1 MKAVRTAEVR
11 ERLRV
16 AAVQCLARPGDLAAA
31 VADHV
36 RWIGAA
42 ADSGASVVLFPELSL
57 TGYEPD
63 AIDLHDIRMSTD
75 DAVLQ
80 PLSVVCQQRKVH
92 AFVGAPTAGAALPQ
106 IGVLHV
112 DTRGSVRVAYAK
124 QHLGV
129 GEIGIFSAG
138 TTGAVVGVNGWK
150 LALSVCRDAG
160 VAEHRTRAAAAGA
173 DAYLVGA
180 LHVIG
185 TEQRLEE
192 QMSAVAR
199 TGMWAVLAQYSGGT
213 GGGPACGQSGIW
225 RPDGTPVVR
234 LGTGP
239 GMALADLD
247 V

>member
-16 AAVQCLARPGDLAAA
+16 AAVQCLARPGELAAA

-36 RWIGAA
+36 RRIAEA
-42 ADSGASVVLFPELSL
+42 ADAGASVVLFPELSL

-63 AIDLHDIRMSTD
+63 AIDLHDIRISTD
-75 DAVLQ
+75 DDVLQ
-80 PLSVVCQQRKVH
+80 PLSVICQQRKMH
-92 AFVGAPTAGAALPQ
+92 AFIGAPTAGAALPQ

-138 TTGAVVGVNGWK
+138 TTGAVVEVNGWK
-150 LALSVCRDAG
+150 LALSVCRDAA
-160 VAEHRTRAAAAGA
+160 VAVHRQQAAAAGA

-180 LHVIG
+180 LYVIG

-192 QMSAVAR
+192 QMVAVTRA
-199 TGMWAVLAQYSGGT
+199 GMWAVLAQFSGGT
-213 GGGPACGQSGIW
+213 GGGPACGLGGAW
-225 RPDGTPVVR
+225 RPDGTPVAR
-234 LGTGP
+234 LGAGP
-239 GMALADLD
+239 GMALADLAG
-247 V
+247 